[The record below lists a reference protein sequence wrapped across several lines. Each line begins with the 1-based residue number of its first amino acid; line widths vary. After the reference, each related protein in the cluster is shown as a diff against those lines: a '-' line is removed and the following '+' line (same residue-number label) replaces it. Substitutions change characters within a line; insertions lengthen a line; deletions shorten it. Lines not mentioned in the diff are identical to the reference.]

1 MDEDKKEKLIRI
13 TSLMLSVQDDI
24 REGSR
29 DWANITEKIKRYTQL
44 MKEYFPD
51 HSTQENIEELERC
64 CRSVYSDL
72 TGISYMATFTGRRAF
87 WAELDFI
94 KNHKTEK

>member
-1 MDEDKKEKLIRI
+1 MTDEEKEKLIQI

-24 REGSR
+24 LEGTR
-29 DWANITEKIKRYTQL
+29 DWDNILKKTKQYNQL

-51 HSTQENIEELERC
+51 HSTPENIEELERC

-72 TGISYMATFTGRRAF
+72 TGISYMATFTGRRKF
-87 WAELDFI
+87 WSELDFI
-94 KNHKTEK
+94 KK

>member
-1 MDEDKKEKLIRI
+1 MDEDKKKKLIQI

-24 REGSR
+24 LEGTR
-29 DWANITEKIKRYTQL
+29 DWDNILKNTKLYTQL

-72 TGISYMATFTGRRAF
+72 TGISYAATFTGRRKF

-94 KNHKTEK
+94 KDRNNG